1 MRMWAATVVLTSS
14 WLIAG
19 VMASISKPINA
30 TLAFTDNAMASSQSI
45 SQLSNTKPIAVSK
58 AEFGVLRV
66 SLNGKGNFTP
76 TTRVLLNQG
85 GKYGWRIQ
93 LKDYK
98 GEVTWREVLRLPK
111 RPETWAT
118 DDGEN
123 FSVSKDG
130 IEAVTKRTELVS
142 NGVIE
147 NFWTITPGDP
157 GGKHTIQV
165 YVDDRLIAAFEFE
178 VISLRS

>member
-1 MRMWAATVVLTSS
+1 MLMKIWAVTFVLASS
-14 WLIAG
+14 WLISGAI
-19 VMASISKPINA
+19 ASEPINP
-30 TLAFTDNAMASSQSI
+30 MPSSGPISQS
-45 SQLSNTKPIAVSK
+45 SNAKPVTVSK

-66 SLNGKGNFTP
+66 DSNGKSNFTP

-98 GEVTWREVLRLPK
+98 GEVKWREVLRLPK

-123 FSVSKDG
+123 FSVSADG
-130 IEAVTKRTELVS
+130 IEAVTKRTELPS
-142 NGVIE
+142 DGVIE
-147 NFWTITPGDP
+147 NFWTIAPGDP
-157 GGKHTIQV
+157 GGKHTIRV
-165 YVDDRLIAAFEFE
+165 YVDDRLIASFEFE
-178 VISLRS
+178 VISLRQTGGRR